1 MKETSNGNLLRE
13 VLSRGFQSRSLA
25 VIYAVNLYA
34 TGYLF
39 PTEIILPGVN
49 SHLWDLIV
57 GLGGATSLLLT
68 RSYFRSKGITLYSSP
83 QIAFSFALAISA
95 ATATG
100 VAGSVLFL
108 GADIPQS
115 SIQGIFVFGPL
126 GTLGQISIFSLIIGA
141 FIYSSHSSKNLAQ
154 ERIAL
159 GLIQEKLRED
169 LESNKATLTL
179 QISNALQPSLK
190 SIEDQVIEG
199 TRNPALVT
207 QINMAINEVI
217 RPLSQRLDEQTPL
230 SDLGDIDRS
239 KLARKIRRIP
249 LRDRLTR
256 TASLDLALNP
266 VVSIGTYF
274 GFGLVSL
281 LYLFSWSAAVQI
293 FLPFLV
299 LSYLLFKL
307 LKKPLARIQG
317 KIYFI
322 FLVSLL
328 FAIVQSIHFY
338 FIGTIEGYD
347 PELIGTI
354 AFSIFTLT
362 LGSSIFQIV
371 LNGIQANL
379 KNAELVNI
387 EVAQS
392 ISSVRQQL
400 WRIRKN
406 LSRELHGGLQ
416 AKLQIL
422 ALQIQKGIEVSP
434 QSLID
439 VQSAL
444 LSGPDTEQDIQVS
457 IKVFL
462 GEQKEFWAGVC
473 EIDFKIAPSTAEKLD
488 SLAVINECIREVIR
502 EAVNN
507 AVKHAKSSSID
518 IRIELSTDAV
528 FNLSVINSVHQLATS
543 SKGTSLGS
551 RLFDELTNSWNIEYH
566 ADSTEF
572 QATFKF
578 NELIS

>member
-13 VLSRGFQSRSLA
+13 VLSRGFQSKSLA
-25 VIYAVNLYA
+25 IIYAINLYA

-39 PTEIILPGVN
+39 PTENILPGVN
-49 SHLWDLIV
+49 SHLWDLMV

-68 RSYFRSKGITLYSSP
+68 RSYFRSKAISLYSSL
-83 QIAFSFALAISA
+83 QIAVSFALAISA

-100 VAGSVLFL
+100 VVGSVLFFSTN
-108 GADIPQS
+108 IPQS
-115 SIQGIFVFGPL
+115 SVQGVFVFGPL
-126 GTLGQISIFSLIIGA
+126 GTLGQTTIFSLIIGA
-141 FIYSSHSSKNLAQ
+141 FIYSSQTSKNLAQ

-159 GLIQEKLRED
+159 GLIQEKLREE
-169 LESNKATLTL
+169 LESNKTLLML
-179 QISNALQPSLK
+179 QISHALKPSLN
-190 SIEDQVIEG
+190 SIEEQVAVGAKESD
-199 TRNPALVT
+199 VVE
-207 QINMAINEVI
+207 QINQAINKVI

-230 SDLGDIDRS
+230 SDLGDIDRT
-239 KLARKIRRIP
+239 KLARKIRRTP

-256 TASLDLALNP
+256 TASLNLALNP

-293 FLPFLV
+293 FLPFLA
-299 LSYLLFKL
+299 LSYLFFKL
-307 LKKPLARIQG
+307 LNKSLARIQG
-317 KIYFI
+317 KSYLI

-328 FAIVQSIHFY
+328 FAIIQSIHFY
-338 FIGTIEGYD
+338 LIGTIEGYD

-354 AFSIFTLT
+354 AFSVLTLT

-392 ISSVRQQL
+392 ISSVRQQM

-434 QSLID
+434 QSLNE
-439 VQSAL
+439 VQNAL
-444 LSGPDTEQDIQVS
+444 FSLKEGDQEIQVS
-457 IKVFL
+457 INDFL
-462 GEQKEFWAGVC
+462 EEQREFWDGVC
-473 EIDFKIAPSTAEKLD
+473 EIEYTITPVVSVRID
-488 SLAVINECIREVIR
+488 SSAVINECIREVIR
-502 EAVNN
+502 EAINN
-507 AVKHAKSSSID
+507 AIKHAKSSSIN
-518 IRIELSTDAV
+518 IQIELSTDSI
-528 FNLSVINSVHQLATS
+528 FHLSVINSVHQLASTS
-543 SKGTSLGS
+543 EGTSLGS
-551 RLFDELTNSWNIEYH
+551 KLFNELTNSWSIEYK

-572 QATFKF
+572 RASFRFK
-578 NELIS
+578 ELFI

>member
-1 MKETSNGNLLRE
+1 LKDSPQGSLLRE
-13 VLSRGFQSRSLA
+13 VFSRGFQSKTLA
-25 VIYAVNLYA
+25 IIYAVNIYA

-49 SHLWDLIV
+49 SHLWDFMV
-57 GLGGATSLLLT
+57 GVGGATSLLLA
-68 RSYFRSKGITLYSSP
+68 RSYFRSKSIGPYSWK
-83 QIAFSFALAISA
+83 QIAVTFGLAISS

-100 VAGSVLFL
+100 VAGSVLLL
-108 GADIPQS
+108 GADIPRS
-115 SIQGIFVFGPL
+115 SLQGVFLFGPL
-126 GTLGQISIFSLIIGA
+126 GTLGQVSIFSLITGA
-141 FIYSSHSSKNLAQ
+141 FIYSSQTSKNLAQ

-159 GLIQEKLRED
+159 NLIQEKLRED
-169 LESNKATLTL
+169 LETNKATLLL

-190 SIEDQVIEG
+190 SIEDQVAEG
-199 TRNPALVT
+199 ARNPALVT
-207 QINMAINEVI
+207 QINMAINGVI
-217 RPLSQRLDEQTPL
+217 RPLSQRLDEQTPV
-230 SDLGDIDRS
+230 SDLGDIDRT
-239 KLARKIRRIP
+239 KLARKIRRTP
-249 LRDRLTR
+249 LKGRLSR
-256 TASLDLALNP
+256 TAPLNLALNP

-281 LYLFSWSAAVQI
+281 LYLFSWSAAIQI

-307 LKKPLARIQG
+307 LNKPLARIQG

-328 FAIVQSIHFY
+328 FALTQSIQFY

-347 PELIGTI
+347 PELIGSI
-354 AFSIFTLT
+354 AFSILTLT

-371 LNGIQANL
+371 LNSIQANL
-379 KNAELVNI
+379 KDAELVNI

-400 WRIRKN
+400 WRTRKN

-444 LSGPDTEQDIQVS
+444 LSAPDTQQGIQVS
-457 IKVFL
+457 IIDFL
-462 GEQKEFWAGVC
+462 GEQKEFWDGVC
-473 EIDFKIAPSTAEKLD
+473 EIDFKISPTTAERLD

-502 EAVNN
+502 EAINN
-507 AVKHAKSSSID
+507 AIKHAKSSNVEIQ
-518 IRIELSTDAV
+518 INLSTDLTFQLLV
-528 FNLSVINSVHQLATS
+528 VNSVQQLATAS
-543 SKGTSLGS
+543 NGTSLGS
-551 RLFDELTNSWNIEYH
+551 RLFDELTNSWSIQYN

-572 QATFKF
+572 QASFKF
-578 NELIS
+578 K

>member
-13 VLSRGFQSRSLA
+13 VLSRGFQSKSLA
-25 VIYAVNLYA
+25 IIYAINLYA

-39 PTEIILPGVN
+39 PTENILPGVN
-49 SHLWDLIV
+49 SHLWDLMV

-68 RSYFRSKGITLYSSP
+68 RSYFRSKAISLYSSL
-83 QIAFSFALAISA
+83 QIAVSFALAISA

-100 VAGSVLFL
+100 VVGSVLFFSTN
-108 GADIPQS
+108 IPQS
-115 SIQGIFVFGPL
+115 SVQGVFVFGPL
-126 GTLGQISIFSLIIGA
+126 GTLGQTTIFSLIIGA
-141 FIYSSHSSKNLAQ
+141 FIYSSQTSKNLAQ

-159 GLIQEKLRED
+159 GLIQEKLREE
-169 LESNKATLTL
+169 LESNKTSLML
-179 QISNALQPSLK
+179 QISHALKPSLN
-190 SIEDQVIEG
+190 SIEEQVAVGAKESD
-199 TRNPALVT
+199 VVE
-207 QINMAINEVI
+207 QINQAINKVI

-230 SDLGDIDRS
+230 SDLGDVDRT
-239 KLARKIRRIP
+239 KLARKIRRTP

-256 TASLDLALNP
+256 TASLNLALNP

-281 LYLFSWSAAVQI
+281 LYFFSWSAAVQI
-293 FLPFLV
+293 FLPFLA
-299 LSYLLFKL
+299 LSYLFFKL
-307 LKKPLARIQG
+307 LNKSLARIQG
-317 KIYFI
+317 KIYLI

-328 FAIVQSIHFY
+328 FAIIQSIHFY
-338 FIGTIEGYD
+338 LIGTIEGYD

-354 AFSIFTLT
+354 AFSVLTLT

-392 ISSVRQQL
+392 ISSVRQQM

-434 QSLID
+434 QSLNE
-439 VQSAL
+439 VQNAL
-444 LSGPDTEQDIQVS
+444 FSLKEGDQEIQVS
-457 IKVFL
+457 INDFL
-462 GEQKEFWAGVC
+462 EEQREFWDDVC
-473 EIDFKIAPSTAEKLD
+473 EIEYTITPVVSVRID
-488 SLAVINECIREVIR
+488 SSAVINECIREVIR
-502 EAVNN
+502 EAINN
-507 AVKHAKSSSID
+507 AIKHAKSSSIN
-518 IRIELSTDAV
+518 IQIELSTDSI
-528 FNLSVINSVHQLATS
+528 FHLSVINSVHQLASTS
-543 SKGTSLGS
+543 EGTSLGS
-551 RLFDELTNSWNIEYH
+551 KLFNELTNSWSIEYK

-572 QATFKF
+572 RASFRFK
-578 NELIS
+578 ELFI

>member
-1 MKETSNGNLLRE
+1 MKDSPQGSLLRE
-13 VLSRGFQSRSLA
+13 VLSRGFQSKALA
-25 VIYAVNLYA
+25 IIYAVNIYA

-39 PTEIILPGVN
+39 PTEVILPGVD
-49 SHLWDLIV
+49 SHSWDLMV
-57 GLGGATSLLLT
+57 GLGGATSLLLA
-68 RSYFRSKGITLYSSP
+68 RSYFRSNSIAPYTWK
-83 QIAFSFALAISA
+83 QIALSFSLAISA

-100 VAGSVLFL
+100 VAGSVLLL

-115 SIQGIFVFGPL
+115 SLQGVFVFGPL
-126 GTLGQISIFSLIIGA
+126 GTLGQVSIFSLITGA
-141 FIYSSHSSKNLAQ
+141 FIYSSQTSKNLAQ

-159 GLIQEKLRED
+159 NLIQEKLRED
-169 LESNKATLTL
+169 LESNKATLLL
-179 QISNALQPSLK
+179 QISNAIQPSLK
-190 SIEDQVIEG
+190 SIEDQVAEG
-199 TRNPALVT
+199 ARNPALVT
-207 QINMAINEVI
+207 QINMAINGVI

-230 SDLGDIDRS
+230 SDLGDIDRT
-239 KLARKIRRIP
+239 KLARKIRRAP
-249 LRDRLTR
+249 LKSRISR
-256 TASLDLALNP
+256 TAPLNLALNP

-281 LYLFSWSAAVQI
+281 LYLFSWSAAIQI
-293 FLPFLV
+293 FLPFLI
-299 LSYLLFKL
+299 LSFLLFKL
-307 LKKPLARIQG
+307 LSKPLARIQG

-328 FAIVQSIHFY
+328 FALTQSIQFY

-362 LGSSIFQIV
+362 LGSSIFQII
-371 LNGIQANL
+371 LNSIQANL
-379 KNAELVNI
+379 TNAELVNI

-400 WRIRKN
+400 WRTRKN
-406 LSRELHGGLQ
+406 LSRGLHGGLQ

-444 LSGPDTEQDIQVS
+444 LSSPDTQQGIQVS
-457 IKVFL
+457 IIDFL

-473 EIDFKIAPSTAEKLD
+473 EIDFKIAPTTAERLD

-502 EAVNN
+502 EAINN
-507 AVKHAKSSSID
+507 AIKHAKSST
-518 IRIELSTDAV
+518 IEIQINLSTDSTFQLKV
-528 FNLSVINSVHQLATS
+528 VNSVQQLATAS
-543 SKGTSLGS
+543 NDTSLGS
-551 RLFDELTNSWNIEYH
+551 RLFDELTNSWSIEYH

-572 QATFKF
+572 QASFKF
-578 NELIS
+578 KESNS

>member
-1 MKETSNGNLLRE
+1 
-13 VLSRGFQSRSLA
+13 LA
-25 VIYAVNLYA
+25 IIYAINLYA

-49 SHLWDLIV
+49 SHLWDLMA

-68 RSYFRSKGITLYSSP
+68 RLYFRSKAISLFSSL

-115 SIQGIFVFGPL
+115 SIQRIFVFSPL

-141 FIYSSHSSKNLAQ
+141 FIYSSHSSKNLSQ

-179 QISNALQPSLK
+179 QISNALRPSLSSLEEEVAVGAK
-190 SIEDQVIEG
+190 ESDVVE
-199 TRNPALVT
+199 
-207 QINMAINEVI
+207 QINQAINNVI
-217 RPLSQRLDEQTPL
+217 RPLSQKLDEQTPL
-230 SDLGDIDRS
+230 SDLGDIDRT
-239 KLARKIRRIP
+239 KLARKIRRTP

-281 LYLFSWSAAVQI
+281 LYFFSLSAAVQI

-354 AFSIFTLT
+354 AFSILTLT

-416 AKLQIL
+416 AKLQIF

-444 LSGPDTEQDIQVS
+444 LSAPDTEQDIQVS
-457 IKVFL
+457 IKDFL

-473 EIDFKIAPSTAEKLD
+473 EIDFKIAPSTLEKLD

-518 IRIELSTDAV
+518 IQIELSTDAI
-528 FNLSVINSVHQLATS
+528 FHLSVINSVHQLATS

-551 RLFDELTNSWNIEYH
+551 RLFDELTNSWNIKYN
-566 ADSTEF
+566 AGSTEF
-572 QATFKF
+572 QASFKF
-578 NELIS
+578 KELIS

>member
-1 MKETSNGNLLRE
+1 M
-13 VLSRGFQSRSLA
+13 
-25 VIYAVNLYA
+25 
-34 TGYLF
+34 
-39 PTEIILPGVN
+39 
-49 SHLWDLIV
+49 
-57 GLGGATSLLLT
+57 
-68 RSYFRSKGITLYSSP
+68 
-83 QIAFSFALAISA
+83 
-95 ATATG
+95 
-100 VAGSVLFL
+100 
-108 GADIPQS
+108 
-115 SIQGIFVFGPL
+115 
-126 GTLGQISIFSLIIGA
+126 
-141 FIYSSHSSKNLAQ
+141 
-154 ERIAL
+154 
-159 GLIQEKLRED
+159 
-169 LESNKATLTL
+169 L
-179 QISNALQPSLK
+179 QISNALKPSLN
-190 SIEDQVIEG
+190 SIEEQVAVGAKDSDVVE
-199 TRNPALVT
+199 
-207 QINMAINEVI
+207 QINQAINKVI

-230 SDLGDIDRS
+230 SDLGEIDRT
-239 KLARKIRRIP
+239 KLARKIRRTP

-256 TASLDLALNP
+256 SVSLDLALNP

-281 LYLFSWSAAVQI
+281 LYLFSWSAAIQI
-293 FLPFLV
+293 FLPFLI

-307 LKKPLARIQG
+307 LNKPLARIQG

-328 FAIVQSIHFY
+328 FAVIQSIHFY
-338 FIGTIEGYD
+338 FVGTIEGYD

-422 ALQIQKGIEVSP
+422 ALQIQKENEVSP
-434 QSLID
+434 QSLVD

-444 LSGPDTEQDIQVS
+444 LSVPDTEQDIQVS
-457 IKVFL
+457 INDFL

-473 EIDFKIAPSTAEKLD
+473 EIDFKITPSTAEKLD

-518 IRIELSTDAV
+518 IQIEFSTDAI
-528 FNLSVINSVHQLATS
+528 FHLSVINLVHQLATS
-543 SKGTSLGS
+543 SKSTSLGS
-551 RLFDELTNSWNIEYH
+551 RLFDELTNSWNIAYH

-578 NELIS
+578 KELIS

>member
-68 RSYFRSKGITLYSSP
+68 RSYFRSKAITLYSSP

-95 ATATG
+95 ATSTG
-100 VAGSVLFL
+100 VTASVLFL

-169 LESNKATLTL
+169 LESNKATLML
-179 QISNALQPSLK
+179 QISNALKPSLN
-190 SIEDQVIEG
+190 SIEEKVAVGAKDSDVVE
-199 TRNPALVT
+199 
-207 QINMAINEVI
+207 QISQAINDVI

-230 SDLGDIDRS
+230 SALGDIDRT
-239 KLARKIRRIP
+239 KLARKIRRTP
-249 LRDRLTR
+249 LRERLMR

-281 LYLFSWSAAVQI
+281 LYLFSWSAAIQI
-293 FLPFLV
+293 FLPFLI

-307 LKKPLARIQG
+307 LNIPLARIQG
-317 KIYFI
+317 KIYVI
-322 FLVSLL
+322 FLASLL
-328 FAIVQSIHFY
+328 FAIIQSIHFY

-354 AFSIFTLT
+354 AFSILTLT

-371 LNGIQANL
+371 LNSIQANL

-444 LSGPDTEQDIQVS
+444 LSAPDTEQDIQIS
-457 IKVFL
+457 INDFL

-473 EIDFKIAPSTAEKLD
+473 EIGFNVSPATAERLD

-518 IRIELSTDAV
+518 IQIELSTDAIFHLTV
-528 FNLSVINSVHQLATS
+528 MNSVHQIATS
-543 SKGTSLGS
+543 SNGTSLGS
-551 RLFDELTNSWNIEYH
+551 RLFDELTNTWNIEYN

-572 QATFKF
+572 QASFKF
-578 NELIS
+578 KEIIS

>member
-1 MKETSNGNLLRE
+1 LKETSNGNLLRE
-13 VLSRGFQSRSLA
+13 VLSRGFQSKSLA
-25 VIYAVNLYA
+25 IIYAINLYA

-39 PTEIILPGVN
+39 PTENILPGVN
-49 SHLWDLIV
+49 SHLWDLMV

-68 RSYFRSKGITLYSSP
+68 RSYFRSKAISLYSSL
-83 QIAFSFALAISA
+83 QIAVSFALAISA

-100 VAGSVLFL
+100 VVGSVLFFSTN
-108 GADIPQS
+108 IPQS
-115 SIQGIFVFGPL
+115 SVQGVFVFGPL
-126 GTLGQISIFSLIIGA
+126 GTLGQTTIFSLIIGA
-141 FIYSSHSSKNLAQ
+141 FIYSSQTSKNLAQ

-159 GLIQEKLRED
+159 GLIQEKLREE
-169 LESNKATLTL
+169 LESNMTSLML
-179 QISNALQPSLK
+179 QISHALKPSLN
-190 SIEDQVIEG
+190 SIEEQVAVGAKESD
-199 TRNPALVT
+199 VVE
-207 QINMAINEVI
+207 QINQAINKVI

-230 SDLGDIDRS
+230 SDLGDIDRT
-239 KLARKIRRIP
+239 KLARKIRRTP

-256 TASLDLALNP
+256 TASLNLALNP

-293 FLPFLV
+293 FLPFLA
-299 LSYLLFKL
+299 LSYLFFKL
-307 LKKPLARIQG
+307 LNKSLARIQG
-317 KIYFI
+317 KIYLI

-328 FAIVQSIHFY
+328 FAIIQSIHFY
-338 FIGTIEGYD
+338 LIGTIEGYD

-354 AFSIFTLT
+354 AFSVLTLT

-434 QSLID
+434 QSLNE
-439 VQSAL
+439 VQNAL
-444 LSGPDTEQDIQVS
+444 FSLKEGDQEIQVS
-457 IKVFL
+457 INDFL
-462 GEQKEFWAGVC
+462 EEQREFWDGVC
-473 EIDFKIAPSTAEKLD
+473 EIEYTITPVVSVRID
-488 SLAVINECIREVIR
+488 SSAVINECIREVIR
-502 EAVNN
+502 EAINN
-507 AVKHAKSSSID
+507 AIKHAKSSSIN
-518 IRIELSTDAV
+518 IQIELSTDSI
-528 FNLSVINSVHQLATS
+528 FHLSVINSVHQLASTS
-543 SKGTSLGS
+543 EGTSLGS
-551 RLFDELTNSWNIEYH
+551 KLFNELTNSWSIEYNEG
-566 ADSTEF
+566 STEF

-578 NELIS
+578 KELIS

>member
-1 MKETSNGNLLRE
+1 LKKTSNGNLIRE
-13 VLSRGFQSRSLA
+13 VLSRGFQSKSLA
-25 VIYAVNLYA
+25 IIYAINVYA

-49 SHLWDLIV
+49 SHLWDLMV

-68 RSYFRSKGITLYSSP
+68 RSYSRSKAISSFSSL

-100 VAGSVLFL
+100 VVGSVLFFSTN
-108 GADIPQS
+108 IPQS
-115 SIQGIFVFGPL
+115 SVQVVFVFGPL

-159 GLIQEKLRED
+159 GLIQEKLREE
-169 LESNKATLTL
+169 LESNKTSLML
-179 QISNALQPSLK
+179 QISHALKPSLN
-190 SIEDQVIEG
+190 SIEEQVAVGAKESD
-199 TRNPALVT
+199 VVE
-207 QINMAINEVI
+207 QINQAINKVI

-230 SDLGDIDRS
+230 SDLGDIDRT
-239 KLARKIRRIP
+239 KLARKIRRTP

-256 TASLDLALNP
+256 TASLNLALNP

-274 GFGLVSL
+274 GFGLVAL

-293 FLPFLV
+293 FLPFLA
-299 LSYLLFKL
+299 LSYLFFKL
-307 LKKPLARIQG
+307 LNKSLARIQG
-317 KIYFI
+317 KIYLI

-328 FAIVQSIHFY
+328 FAIIQSIHFY
-338 FIGTIEGYD
+338 LIGTIEGYD

-354 AFSIFTLT
+354 AFSVLTLT

-392 ISSVRQQL
+392 ISSVRQQM

-434 QSLID
+434 QSLNE
-439 VQSAL
+439 VQNAL
-444 LSGPDTEQDIQVS
+444 FSLKEGDQEIQVS
-457 IKVFL
+457 INDFL
-462 GEQKEFWAGVC
+462 EEQREFWDGVC
-473 EIDFKIAPSTAEKLD
+473 EIEYTITPVVSVRID
-488 SLAVINECIREVIR
+488 SSAVINECIREVIR
-502 EAVNN
+502 EAINN
-507 AVKHAKSSSID
+507 AIKHAKSSSIN
-518 IRIELSTDAV
+518 IQIELSTDSI
-528 FNLSVINSVHQLATS
+528 FHLSVINSVHQLASTS
-543 SKGTSLGS
+543 EGTSLGS
-551 RLFDELTNSWNIEYH
+551 KLFNELTNSWSIEYK

-572 QATFKF
+572 RASFRFK
-578 NELIS
+578 ELFI

>member
-13 VLSRGFQSRSLA
+13 VLSRGFQSKSLA
-25 VIYAVNLYA
+25 IIYALNLYA

-39 PTEIILPGVN
+39 PTEVILPGIN
-49 SHLWDLIV
+49 SHLWDLMV

-68 RSYFRSKGITLYSSP
+68 RSYFRSKAITFYTWK
-83 QIAFSFALAISA
+83 QILISFGVVFCSA
-95 ATATG
+95 TTTG
-100 VAGSVLFL
+100 VVGSVLFF

-115 SIQGIFVFGPL
+115 SVQGIFVFGPL

-179 QISNALQPSLK
+179 QISNALKPSLN
-190 SIEDQVIEG
+190 SIEEQVAVGAKDSGVVE
-199 TRNPALVT
+199 
-207 QINMAINEVI
+207 QINQAINNVI
-217 RPLSQRLDEQTPL
+217 RPLSQKLDEQTPL
-230 SDLGDIDRS
+230 SDLGDIDRT
-239 KLARKIRRIP
+239 KLARKIRKTP
-249 LRDRLTR
+249 LRGRLSR

-281 LYLFSWSAAVQI
+281 LYLFSWSAAIQI
-293 FLPFLV
+293 FLPFLI

-307 LKKPLARIQG
+307 LNKPLARIQG

-322 FLVSLL
+322 FLASLL
-328 FAIVQSIHFY
+328 FAVIQSIHFY
-338 FIGTIEGYD
+338 FVGTIEGYD

-439 VQSAL
+439 LQSAL
-444 LSGPDTEQDIQVS
+444 LSVPVTEQDIQIS
-457 IKVFL
+457 INDFL

-473 EIDFKIAPSTAEKLD
+473 EIEFNVYPDTVKKLD

-518 IRIELSTDAV
+518 IQIELSTDAI
-528 FNLSVINSVHQLATS
+528 FHLSVINSVHQLATS
-543 SKGTSLGS
+543 SKGTTLGS
-551 RLFDELTNSWNIEYH
+551 R
-566 ADSTEF
+566 
-572 QATFKF
+572 
-578 NELIS
+578 

>member
-1 MKETSNGNLLRE
+1 MKDSPQGSLLRE
-13 VLSRGFQSRSLA
+13 VLSRGFQSKALA
-25 VIYAVNLYA
+25 IIYAVNIYA

-49 SHLWDLIV
+49 SHLWDLMV
-57 GLGGATSLLLT
+57 GLGGATALLLA
-68 RSYFRSKGITLYSSP
+68 RSYFRSKSIGPYTWK
-83 QIAFSFALAISA
+83 QIAVSFSLAISA

-100 VAGSVLFL
+100 VAGSVLLL

-115 SIQGIFVFGPL
+115 SLQGVFVFGPL
-126 GTLGQISIFSLIIGA
+126 GTLGQVSIFSLITGA
-141 FIYSSHSSKNLAQ
+141 FIYSSQTSKNLAQ

-159 GLIQEKLRED
+159 NLIQEKLRED
-169 LESNKATLTL
+169 LESNKATLLL

-190 SIEDQVIEG
+190 SIEDQVAEG
-199 TRNPALVT
+199 ARNPALVT
-207 QINMAINEVI
+207 QINMAINGVI
-217 RPLSQRLDEQTPL
+217 RPLSQRLDEQTL
-230 SDLGDIDRS
+230 VSDLGDIDRT
-239 KLARKIRRIP
+239 KLARKIRRTP
-249 LRDRLTR
+249 LKGRLSR
-256 TASLDLALNP
+256 TAPLNLALNP

-299 LSYLLFKL
+299 LSLLLFKL
-307 LKKPLARIQG
+307 LNKPLARIQG

-328 FAIVQSIHFY
+328 FALTQSIQFY

-362 LGSSIFQIV
+362 LGSSIFQII
-371 LNGIQANL
+371 LNSIQANL
-379 KNAELVNI
+379 RNAELVNM

-392 ISSVRQQL
+392 ISTVRQQL
-400 WRIRKN
+400 WRARKN

-434 QSLID
+434 HSLID

-444 LSGPDTEQDIQVS
+444 LSAPDTQQGIQVS
-457 IKVFL
+457 IIDFL

-507 AVKHAKSSSID
+507 AIKHAKSPTID
-518 IRIELSTDAV
+518 IQVSLLTDSTFQLTV
-528 FNLSVINSVHQLATS
+528 VNSVQQLATAS
-543 SKGTSLGS
+543 DGTSLGS
-551 RLFDELTNSWNIEYH
+551 RLFDELTNSWTIQYN

-572 QATFKF
+572 QASFKF
-578 NELIS
+578 KELIS

>member
-1 MKETSNGNLLRE
+1 M
-13 VLSRGFQSRSLA
+13 V
-25 VIYAVNLYA
+25 
-34 TGYLF
+34 
-39 PTEIILPGVN
+39 GV
-49 SHLWDLIV
+49 
-57 GLGGATSLLLT
+57 GGATSLLLA
-68 RSYFRSKGITLYSSP
+68 RSYFRSKSIGPYSWK
-83 QIAFSFALAISA
+83 QIAVTFGLAISS

-100 VAGSVLFL
+100 VAGSVLLL
-108 GADIPQS
+108 GADIPRS
-115 SIQGIFVFGPL
+115 SLQGVFLFGPL
-126 GTLGQISIFSLIIGA
+126 GTLGQVSIFSLITGA
-141 FIYSSHSSKNLAQ
+141 FIYSSQTSKNLAQ

-159 GLIQEKLRED
+159 NLIQEKLRED
-169 LESNKATLTL
+169 LETNKATLLL

-190 SIEDQVIEG
+190 SIEDQVAEG
-199 TRNPALVT
+199 ARNPALVT
-207 QINMAINEVI
+207 QINMAINGVI
-217 RPLSQRLDEQTPL
+217 RPLSQRLDEQTPV
-230 SDLGDIDRS
+230 SDLGDIDRT
-239 KLARKIRRIP
+239 KLARKIRRTP
-249 LRDRLTR
+249 LKGRLSR
-256 TASLDLALNP
+256 TAPLNLALNP

-281 LYLFSWSAAVQI
+281 LYLFSWSAAIQI

-307 LKKPLARIQG
+307 LNKPLARIQG

-328 FAIVQSIHFY
+328 FALTQSIQFY

-347 PELIGTI
+347 PELIGSI
-354 AFSIFTLT
+354 AFSILTLT

-371 LNGIQANL
+371 LNSIQANL
-379 KNAELVNI
+379 KDAELVNI

-400 WRIRKN
+400 WRTRKN

-444 LSGPDTEQDIQVS
+444 LSAPDTQQGIQVS
-457 IKVFL
+457 IIDFL
-462 GEQKEFWAGVC
+462 GEQKEFWDGVC
-473 EIDFKIAPSTAEKLD
+473 EIDFKISPTTAERLD

-502 EAVNN
+502 EAINN
-507 AVKHAKSSSID
+507 AIKHAKSSNVEIQ
-518 IRIELSTDAV
+518 INLSTDLTFQLLV
-528 FNLSVINSVHQLATS
+528 VNSVQQLATAS
-543 SKGTSLGS
+543 NGTSLGS
-551 RLFDELTNSWNIEYH
+551 RLFDELTNSWSIQYN

-572 QATFKF
+572 QASFKF
-578 NELIS
+578 K

>member
-1 MKETSNGNLLRE
+1 
-13 VLSRGFQSRSLA
+13 LA
-25 VIYAVNLYA
+25 IIYAINLYA

-49 SHLWDLIV
+49 SHLWDLMV

-68 RSYFRSKGITLYSSP
+68 RLYFRSKAISLFSSL

-169 LESNKATLTL
+169 LESNKATLML
-179 QISNALQPSLK
+179 QISNALKPSLN
-190 SIEDQVIEG
+190 SIEEQVAVGAKDSDVVE
-199 TRNPALVT
+199 
-207 QINMAINEVI
+207 QINQAINNVI

-230 SDLGDIDRS
+230 SDLGDIDRT
-239 KLARKIRRIP
+239 KLARKIRRTP

-256 TASLDLALNP
+256 TASLGLALNP

-281 LYLFSWSAAVQI
+281 SYLFSWSAAVQI

-387 EVAQS
+387 EVAHS

-416 AKLQIL
+416 AKLQIV
-422 ALQIQKGIEVSP
+422 ALQIQRGIEVSP
-434 QSLID
+434 QSLIE
-439 VQSAL
+439 VQNAL
-444 LSGPDTEQDIQVS
+444 LIASETDQDIQVS
-457 IKVFL
+457 IHHFL
-462 GEQKEFWAGVC
+462 EEQKEFWDRVC
-473 EIDFKIAPSTAEKLD
+473 EIKYTITPVVASRID
-488 SLAVINECIREVIR
+488 SNPVVNECIREVAR
-502 EAVNN
+502 EAINN
-507 AVKHAKSSSID
+507 SIKHAKTSWIN
-518 IRIELSTDAV
+518 IELNLFGDSTVDLTV
-528 FNLSVINSVHQLATS
+528 LNSDTRSDRAAGGS
-543 SKGTSLGS
+543 SFGS
-551 RLFDELTNSWNIEYH
+551 RLFDELTESWSIEYKS
-566 ADSTEF
+566 DSTEF
-572 QATFKF
+572 RAIFRVKQ
-578 NELIS
+578 EIS

>member
-1 MKETSNGNLLRE
+1 LKDSPQGSLLRE
-13 VLSRGFQSRSLA
+13 VLSRGFQSKSIA

-39 PTEIILPGVN
+39 PTEVILPGVD
-49 SHLWDLIV
+49 SHSWDLMV
-57 GLGGATSLLLT
+57 GLGGAVSLLLA
-68 RSYFRSKGITLYSSP
+68 RWYFSSKTVTLYSWA
-83 QIAFSFALAISA
+83 QIAFSFSLVFFA

-100 VAGSVLFL
+100 VAGSVLLF
-108 GADIPQS
+108 GTNIPQS
-115 SIQGIFVFGPL
+115 SVQGVFVFGPL

-159 GLIQEKLRED
+159 ALIQEKLRED

-179 QISNALQPSLK
+179 QISNALKPSLN
-190 SIEDQVIEG
+190 SIEEQVAVGAKDSDVVE
-199 TRNPALVT
+199 
-207 QINMAINEVI
+207 QINQAINNVI
-217 RPLSQRLDEQTPL
+217 RPLSQKLDEQTPL
-230 SDLGDIDRS
+230 SALGDIDRT
-239 KLARKIRRIP
+239 KLARKIRRTP

-256 TASLDLALNP
+256 GASLDLALNP

-281 LYLFSWSAAVQI
+281 LYLFSWTAAVQI

-371 LNGIQANL
+371 LNSIQANL

-416 AKLQIL
+416 AKLQIF

-444 LSGPDTEQDIQVS
+444 LSAPGAEQDIQIS
-457 IKVFL
+457 INDFL

-473 EIDFKIAPSTAEKLD
+473 EIDFNVSPATAERLD

-518 IRIELSTDAV
+518 IQIELSTDAI
-528 FNLSVINSVHQLATS
+528 FHLSVINSVHQLATS
-543 SKGTSLGS
+543 SKGRSLGS
-551 RLFDELTNSWNIEYH
+551 RLFDELTNSWNIKYK
-566 ADSTEF
+566 ADLTEF
-572 QATFKF
+572 QASFKF
-578 NELIS
+578 KELIS

>member
-13 VLSRGFQSRSLA
+13 VLSRGFQSKSLA
-25 VIYAVNLYA
+25 VIYALNLYA

-68 RSYFRSKGITLYSSP
+68 RSYFRSKAITLYSSP

-95 ATATG
+95 ATVTG
-100 VAGSVLFL
+100 VAGSVLIL
-108 GADIPQS
+108 GADMPQS

-126 GTLGQISIFSLIIGA
+126 GTLGQITIFSLIIGA

-169 LESNKATLTL
+169 LESNKATLML
-179 QISNALQPSLK
+179 QISNALKPSLN
-190 SIEDQVIEG
+190 SIEEQVAVGAKDSGVVE
-199 TRNPALVT
+199 
-207 QINMAINEVI
+207 QINQAINNVI
-217 RPLSQRLDEQTPL
+217 RPLSQKLDEQTPL
-230 SDLGDIDRS
+230 SDLGDIDRT
-239 KLARKIRRIP
+239 KLARKIRRTP

-256 TASLDLALNP
+256 SASLDLALNP

-307 LKKPLARIQG
+307 LNKLLARIQG
-317 KIYFI
+317 KIYVI
-322 FLVSLL
+322 FLASLL
-328 FAIVQSIHFY
+328 FAVIQSIHFY
-338 FIGTIEGYD
+338 FVGTIEGDD

-371 LNGIQANL
+371 LNGIQTNL

-416 AKLQIL
+416 AKLQIV
-422 ALQIQKGIEVSP
+422 ALQIQRGIEVSP
-434 QSLID
+434 QSLIE
-439 VQSAL
+439 VQNAL
-444 LSGPDTEQDIQVS
+444 LIASETDQDIQVS
-457 IKVFL
+457 IHHFL
-462 GEQKEFWAGVC
+462 EEQKEFWDRVC
-473 EIDFKIAPSTAEKLD
+473 EIKYTITPVVASRID
-488 SLAVINECIREVIR
+488 SNPVVNECIREVTR
-502 EAVNN
+502 EAINN
-507 AVKHAKSSSID
+507 SIKHAKTSWIN
-518 IRIELSTDAV
+518 IELNLFGDSTVDLTV
-528 FNLSVINSVHQLATS
+528 LNSDTRSDRAAGGS
-543 SKGTSLGS
+543 SFGS
-551 RLFDELTNSWNIEYH
+551 RLFDELTESWSIEYKS
-566 ADSTEF
+566 DSTEF
-572 QATFKF
+572 RAIFRVKQ
-578 NELIS
+578 

>member
-1 MKETSNGNLLRE
+1 LKETSNGNLLRE

-169 LESNKATLTL
+169 LGSNKATLML
-179 QISNALQPSLK
+179 QISNALKPSLN
-190 SIEDQVIEG
+190 SIEEQVAVGAKESD
-199 TRNPALVT
+199 VVE
-207 QINMAINEVI
+207 QINLAINNVI
-217 RPLSQRLDEQTPL
+217 RPLSQKLDEQTLL
-230 SDLGDIDRS
+230 SDLGDIDRT
-239 KLARKIRRIP
+239 KLAKKIRRTP

-307 LKKPLARIQG
+307 LKKLLARMQG

-328 FAIVQSIHFY
+328 FAVIQSFHFY
-338 FIGTIEGYD
+338 FIGAIEGYD

-422 ALQIQKGIEVSP
+422 ALQIQKGIEISP
-434 QSLID
+434 HSLID

-444 LSGPDTEQDIQVS
+444 LTPPKTEQDIQVS
-457 IKVFL
+457 ISDFL
-462 GEQKEFWAGVC
+462 EEQKEFWAGVC
-473 EIDFKIAPSTAEKLD
+473 EIDINIAPVTAERLD
-488 SLAVINECIREVIR
+488 SYAVVNECIREVIR
-502 EAVNN
+502 EAINN
-507 AVKHAKSSSID
+507 AIKHAKSSG
-518 IRIELSTDAV
+518 IEIQINLSTDST
-528 FNLSVINSVHQLATS
+528 FQLTVINSVHQHATS
-543 SKGTSLGS
+543 SNGTSLGS
-551 RLFDELTNSWNIEYH
+551 KLFDELSNSWNIEYN
-566 ADSTEF
+566 AGSTEF
-572 QATFKF
+572 RASFKF
-578 NELIS
+578 KELFS

>member
-1 MKETSNGNLLRE
+1 LKDSPQGSLLRE
-13 VLSRGFQSRSLA
+13 VLSRGFQSKSLA
-25 VIYAVNLYA
+25 IIYAVNIYA

-49 SHLWDLIV
+49 SHLWDLMV
-57 GLGGATSLLLT
+57 GLGGATSLLLA
-68 RSYFRSKGITLYSSP
+68 RSYFRFKAITLYSSP

-100 VAGSVLFL
+100 VGGSVVFQ

-141 FIYSSHSSKNLAQ
+141 FIYSSLTSKILAQ

-159 GLIQEKLRED
+159 SLIQEKLRED

-179 QISNALQPSLK
+179 QISNALKPSLN
-190 SIEDQVIEG
+190 SIEEQVAVGAKDSDVVE
-199 TRNPALVT
+199 
-207 QINMAINEVI
+207 QINQAINDVI
-217 RPLSQRLDEQTPL
+217 RPLSQKLDEQTPL
-230 SDLGDIDRS
+230 SDLGDFDRT
-239 KLARKIRRIP
+239 KLARKIRRTP

-256 TASLDLALNP
+256 SASLDLALNP

-347 PELIGTI
+347 PELIGAI
-354 AFSIFTLT
+354 AFSILTLT

-371 LNGIQANL
+371 LNSIQANL

-422 ALQIQKGIEVSP
+422 ALQIQNGIEVSP

-444 LSGPDTEQDIQVS
+444 LSAPDTEQNIQVS
-457 IKVFL
+457 INDFL

-488 SLAVINECIREVIR
+488 SLVVINECIREVIR

-507 AVKHAKSSSID
+507 AIKHAKPSSIEIQID
-518 IRIELSTDAV
+518 LSKDSTFQLTV
-528 FNLSVINSVHQLATS
+528 VNSVQQLATAS
-543 SKGTSLGS
+543 NGISLGS
-551 RLFDELTNSWNIEYH
+551 RLFDELTYSWSIEYNS
-566 ADSTEF
+566 DSTEF
-572 QATFKF
+572 HASFKF
-578 NELIS
+578 KE

>member
-1 MKETSNGNLLRE
+1 L
-13 VLSRGFQSRSLA
+13 
-25 VIYAVNLYA
+25 
-34 TGYLF
+34 
-39 PTEIILPGVN
+39 
-49 SHLWDLIV
+49 V
-57 GLGGATSLLLT
+57 GLGGAVSLLLA
-68 RSYFRSKGITLYSSP
+68 RWYFRSKTVTLYSWA
-83 QIAFSFALAISA
+83 QIAFSFSLVFFG

-100 VAGSVLFL
+100 VAGSVLLFS
-108 GADIPQS
+108 ASIPES
-115 SIQGIFVFGPL
+115 SVQGVFVFGPL

-141 FIYSSHSSKNLAQ
+141 FIYSSQTSMSLAQ

-159 GLIQEKLRED
+159 SLIQEKLREV
-169 LESNKATLTL
+169 LESNKATLTF

-190 SIEDQVIEG
+190 SIEDQVAEG
-199 TRNPALVT
+199 VRNPALVT
-207 QINMAINEVI
+207 QINMAINGVI

-230 SDLGDIDRS
+230 SDLGDIDRT
-239 KLARKIRRIP
+239 KLARKIRRTP
-249 LRDRLTR
+249 LKGRLSR
-256 TASLDLALNP
+256 TAPLNLALNP

-293 FLPFLV
+293 FLPFLI

-307 LKKPLARIQG
+307 LSKPLARIQG
-317 KIYFI
+317 KIYVI
-322 FLVSLL
+322 FLVSLF
-328 FAIVQSIHFY
+328 FAVIQSIQFY
-338 FIGTIEGYD
+338 FVGTIEGYD
-347 PELIGTI
+347 LELIGTI

-400 WRIRKN
+400 WSIRKN
-406 LSRELHGGLQ
+406 LSRVLHGGLQ

-444 LSGPDTEQDIQVS
+444 LSAPDTEQDIQVS
-457 IKVFL
+457 IKDFL

-473 EIDFKIAPSTAEKLD
+473 EIDFNIAPSTAEKLD

-502 EAVNN
+502 EAINN
-507 AVKHAKSSSID
+507 AIKHAKSST
-518 IRIELSTDAV
+518 IEIQINLSTDSTFKLTV
-528 FNLSVINSVHQLATS
+528 NNSVQQLATAS
-543 SKGTSLGS
+543 NGTSLGS

-572 QATFKF
+572 QAIFKF

>member
-1 MKETSNGNLLRE
+1 
-13 VLSRGFQSRSLA
+13 
-25 VIYAVNLYA
+25 
-34 TGYLF
+34 
-39 PTEIILPGVN
+39 
-49 SHLWDLIV
+49 
-57 GLGGATSLLLT
+57 
-68 RSYFRSKGITLYSSP
+68 
-83 QIAFSFALAISA
+83 
-95 ATATG
+95 
-100 VAGSVLFL
+100 
-108 GADIPQS
+108 
-115 SIQGIFVFGPL
+115 
-126 GTLGQISIFSLIIGA
+126 LGQITIFSLIIGA

-169 LESNKATLTL
+169 LESNKATLML
-179 QISNALQPSLK
+179 QISNALKPSLN
-190 SIEDQVIEG
+190 SIEEQVAVGAKDSDVVE
-199 TRNPALVT
+199 
-207 QINMAINEVI
+207 QINQAINNVI

-230 SDLGDIDRS
+230 SDLGDIDRT
-239 KLARKIRRIP
+239 KLARKIRRTP

-256 TASLDLALNP
+256 TASLGLALNP

-281 LYLFSWSAAVQI
+281 SYLFSWSAAVQI

-387 EVAQS
+387 EVAHS

-416 AKLQIL
+416 AKLQIV
-422 ALQIQKGIEVSP
+422 ALQIQRGIEVSP
-434 QSLID
+434 QSLIE
-439 VQSAL
+439 VQNAL
-444 LSGPDTEQDIQVS
+444 LIASETDQDIQVS
-457 IKVFL
+457 IHHFL
-462 GEQKEFWAGVC
+462 EEQKEFWDRVC
-473 EIDFKIAPSTAEKLD
+473 EIKYTITPVVASRID
-488 SLAVINECIREVIR
+488 SNPVVNECIREVAR
-502 EAVNN
+502 EAINN
-507 AVKHAKSSSID
+507 SIKHAKTSWIN
-518 IRIELSTDAV
+518 IELNLFGDSTVDLTV
-528 FNLSVINSVHQLATS
+528 LNSDTRSDRAAGGS
-543 SKGTSLGS
+543 SFGS
-551 RLFDELTNSWNIEYH
+551 RLFDELTESWSIEYKS
-566 ADSTEF
+566 DSTEF
-572 QATFKF
+572 RAIFRVKQ
-578 NELIS
+578 

>member
-1 MKETSNGNLLRE
+1 MKESENGHLLRE
-13 VLSRGFQSRSLA
+13 VLSRAFQSRSLA
-25 VIYAVNLYA
+25 VIYALNLFA

-49 SHLWDLIV
+49 SHLWDLMV
-57 GLGGATSLLLT
+57 GLGGATSLLLA
-68 RSYFRSKGITLYSSP
+68 RSYFRSKSIGPYTWR

-100 VAGSVLFL
+100 VGGSAVFQ

-179 QISNALQPSLK
+179 QISNALKPSLN
-190 SIEDQVIEG
+190 SIEEQVAVGAKDSDVVE
-199 TRNPALVT
+199 
-207 QINMAINEVI
+207 QINQAINNVI
-217 RPLSQRLDEQTPL
+217 RPLSQKLDEQTPL
-230 SDLGDIDRS
+230 SDLGDIDRT
-239 KLARKIRRIP
+239 KLARKIRRTP

-256 TASLDLALNP
+256 SASLDLALNP

-307 LKKPLARIQG
+307 MKKPLARIQG

-338 FIGTIEGYD
+338 FIGTIKGYD

-400 WRIRKN
+400 WSIRKN

-422 ALQIQKGIEVSP
+422 ALQIQKGIEVSL

-444 LSGPDTEQDIQVS
+444 LSAPDTEQNIQVS
-457 IKVFL
+457 INDFL

-507 AVKHAKSSSID
+507 AVKHAKSST
-518 IRIELSTDAV
+518 IEIQINLSTDSTFKLTV
-528 FNLSVINSVHQLATS
+528 NNSVQQLATAS
-543 SKGTSLGS
+543 NGTSLGS

-572 QATFKF
+572 QAIFKF

>member
-1 MKETSNGNLLRE
+1 LKETSNGNLLRE
-13 VLSRGFQSRSLA
+13 VLSRGFQSKSLA
-25 VIYAVNLYA
+25 IIYALNLYA

-39 PTEIILPGVN
+39 PTEVILPGIN
-49 SHLWDLIV
+49 SHLWDLMV

-68 RSYFRSKGITLYSSP
+68 RSYFRSKAITFYTWK
-83 QIAFSFALAISA
+83 QILISFGVVFCSA
-95 ATATG
+95 TTTG
-100 VAGSVLFL
+100 VVGSVLFF

-115 SIQGIFVFGPL
+115 SVQGIFVFGPL
-126 GTLGQISIFSLIIGA
+126 GTLGQISIFSLITGA
-141 FIYSSHSSKNLAQ
+141 FIYSSQTSKNLAQ

-159 GLIQEKLRED
+159 ILIQEKLRED
-169 LESNKATLTL
+169 LESNKASLTL

-190 SIEDQVIEG
+190 LIDDQVVEG
-199 TRNPALVT
+199 ARNPALLT
-207 QINMAINEVI
+207 QINLAINGVI
-217 RPLSQRLDEQTPL
+217 RPLSQRLDEQGPL
-230 SDLGDIDRS
+230 SDLGDIDRT

-249 LRDRLTR
+249 LGTRLTR
-256 TASLDLALNP
+256 NEFLNLAINP

-281 LYLFSWSAAVQI
+281 LYLFSWTAAVQI
-293 FLPFLV
+293 FLPFLG
-299 LSYLLFKL
+299 LSFLIFSILNKLLF
-307 LKKPLARIQG
+307 RIEG

-322 FLVSLL
+322 FLVSLF
-328 FAIVQSIHFY
+328 FAIMQSIHFY
-338 FIGTIEGYD
+338 LIGTIEGYD

-371 LNGIQANL
+371 LNSIQANL

-434 QSLID
+434 QSLIE

-444 LSGPDTEQDIQVS
+444 LTAPGTDQDIQVS
-457 IKVFL
+457 IDHFL
-462 GEQKEFWAGVC
+462 EEQKEFWDRVC
-473 EIDFKIAPSTAEKLD
+473 EIKYAITPVAASRID
-488 SLAVINECIREVIR
+488 SNPVVNECIREVTR
-502 EAVNN
+502 EAINN
-507 AVKHAKSSSID
+507 SIKHAKTSWIN
-518 IRIELSTDAV
+518 IELNLLGDSTVDLTV
-528 FNLSVINSVHQLATS
+528 LNSDTLSDTPAGGS
-543 SKGTSLGS
+543 SFGS
-551 RLFDELTNSWNIEYH
+551 KLFDELTDSWSIEYKS
-566 ADSTEF
+566 DSTEF
-572 QATFKF
+572 REAFRAKQ
-578 NELIS
+578 

>member
-1 MKETSNGNLLRE
+1 LRE
-13 VLSRGFQSRSLA
+13 ILSRGFKSRSLA
-25 VIYAVNLYA
+25 VIFAVNLYA

-39 PTEIILPGVN
+39 PTEVILPGVD
-49 SHLWDLIV
+49 SHAWDLMV
-57 GLGGATSLLLT
+57 GLGGAISLLLA
-68 RSYFRSKGITLYSSP
+68 RWYFRFSAASLYTWG
-83 QIAFSFALAISA
+83 QIASSFGFVICA
-95 ATATG
+95 ATTAG
-100 VAGSVLFL
+100 VAGSVLLF

-141 FIYSSHSSKNLAQ
+141 FIHSSHSSKNLAQ

-179 QISNALQPSLK
+179 QISNALKPSLN
-190 SIEDQVIEG
+190 SIEEQVAVGAKDSDVVE
-199 TRNPALVT
+199 
-207 QINMAINEVI
+207 QINQAINNVI
-217 RPLSQRLDEQTPL
+217 RPLSQKLDEQTPL
-230 SDLGDIDRS
+230 SVLGDIDRT
-239 KLARKIRRIP
+239 KLARKIRRTP

-256 TASLDLALNP
+256 SASLDLALNP

-299 LSYLLFKL
+299 LSYLFFKL

-371 LNGIQANL
+371 LNSIQANL

-444 LSGPDTEQDIQVS
+444 LSVPVTEQDIQIS
-457 IKVFL
+457 INDFL

-473 EIDFKIAPSTAEKLD
+473 EIDFNVSPATAERLD

-518 IRIELSTDAV
+518 IQIELSTDAI
-528 FNLSVINSVHQLATS
+528 FHLSVINSVHQLATS
-543 SKGTSLGS
+543 SKGTSFGS
-551 RLFDELTNSWNIEYH
+551 RLFDELTNTWNIEYK
-566 ADSTEF
+566 ADLTEF

-578 NELIS
+578 KELISK

>member
-1 MKETSNGNLLRE
+1 M
-13 VLSRGFQSRSLA
+13 
-25 VIYAVNLYA
+25 
-34 TGYLF
+34 
-39 PTEIILPGVN
+39 
-49 SHLWDLIV
+49 V
-57 GLGGATSLLLT
+57 GLGGALSLLLA
-68 RSYFRSKGITLYSSP
+68 RWYFRFKTVALYTWA

-100 VAGSVLFL
+100 VAGSGLFL

-179 QISNALQPSLK
+179 QISNALKPSLN
-190 SIEDQVIEG
+190 SIEEQVAVGAKESD
-199 TRNPALVT
+199 VVE
-207 QINMAINEVI
+207 QINQAIYNVI
-217 RPLSQRLDEQTPL
+217 RPLSQKLDEQTPL
-230 SDLGDIDRS
+230 SNLGDIDRT
-239 KLARKIRRIP
+239 KLARKIRRTP

-256 TASLDLALNP
+256 TASLNLALNL

-281 LYLFSWSAAVQI
+281 LYLFSWRAAIQI
-293 FLPFLV
+293 FLPFLI
-299 LSYLLFKL
+299 LSSLLFKL
-307 LKKPLARIQG
+307 LNKPLARIQG

-322 FLVSLL
+322 FLISLF

-362 LGSSIFQIV
+362 LGSSIFQII

-444 LSGPDTEQDIQVS
+444 FTAPDTEQNIQVS
-457 IKVFL
+457 INDFL
-462 GEQKEFWAGVC
+462 GEQKEFWAGVS

-518 IRIELSTDAV
+518 IRIELSTDAI
-528 FNLSVINSVHQLATS
+528 FHLSVINSVHQLATS
-543 SKGTSLGS
+543 SNGTSLGS
-551 RLFDELTNSWNIEYH
+551 RLFDELTNSWNIEYRV
-566 ADSTEF
+566 DSTEF
-572 QATFKF
+572 QASFKF

>member
-1 MKETSNGNLLRE
+1 LKETSNGNLLRE
-13 VLSRGFQSRSLA
+13 VLSRGFQSKSLA
-25 VIYAVNLYA
+25 IIYAVNLYA

-49 SHLWDLIV
+49 SHLWDLMV
-57 GLGGATSLLLT
+57 GLGGATSLLFT
-68 RSYFRSKGITLYSSP
+68 RLYFRSKAITLYSWT
-83 QIAFSFALAISA
+83 QVAFSFALAISA

-108 GADIPQS
+108 GANIPQTS
-115 SIQGIFVFGPL
+115 VQGIFAFGPL

-169 LESNKATLTL
+169 LESNKVTLTL

-207 QINMAINEVI
+207 QINMAINGVI

-230 SDLGDIDRS
+230 SDLGDIDRT
-239 KLARKIRRIP
+239 KLARKIRRTP

-281 LYLFSWSAAVQI
+281 SYLFSWSAAVQI

-328 FAIVQSIHFY
+328 FAIVQSVHFY

-392 ISSVRQQL
+392 VSSVRQQL

-444 LSGPDTEQDIQVS
+444 LSAPDTEQNIQVS
-457 IKVFL
+457 INDFL

-488 SLAVINECIREVIR
+488 SLVVINECIREVIR
-502 EAVNN
+502 EAINN
-507 AVKHAKSSSID
+507 AIKHAKSSSID

-551 RLFDELTNSWNIEYH
+551 RLFDELTNTWNIEYK
-566 ADSTEF
+566 ADSSEF

-578 NELIS
+578 KELIS

>member
-1 MKETSNGNLLRE
+1 LKESANGNLLRE

-39 PTEIILPGVN
+39 PTEVILPGVD
-49 SHLWDLIV
+49 SHSWDLLV
-57 GLGGATSLLLT
+57 GLGGAVSLLLA
-68 RSYFRSKGITLYSSP
+68 RWYFRSKTVTLYSWA
-83 QIAFSFALAISA
+83 QIAFSFSLVFFG

-100 VAGSVLFL
+100 VAGSVLLF
-108 GADIPQS
+108 GANIPQS
-115 SIQGIFVFGPL
+115 SIQGVFVFGPL
-126 GTLGQISIFSLIIGA
+126 GTLGQISIFSLITGA
-141 FIYSSHSSKNLAQ
+141 FIYSSRTSKSLAQ

-159 GLIQEKLRED
+159 SLIQEKLREE
-169 LESNKATLTL
+169 LESNKATLLL

-190 SIEDQVIEG
+190 SIEDQVAEG
-199 TRNPALVT
+199 VRNPALVK
-207 QINMAINEVI
+207 QINMAINGVI
-217 RPLSQRLDEQTPL
+217 RPLSQKLDEQTPL
-230 SDLGDIDRS
+230 FDLGDIDRT

-249 LRDRLTR
+249 LKGRLSR
-256 TASLDLALNP
+256 TAPLNLALNP

-281 LYLFSWSAAVQI
+281 LYLFLWSAAVQI
-293 FLPFLV
+293 FLPFLI

-307 LKKPLARIQG
+307 LSKPLSRIKG
-317 KIYFI
+317 KIYVI
-322 FLVSLL
+322 FLASLL
-328 FAIVQSIHFY
+328 FANIQSIHFY

-362 LGSSIFQIV
+362 LGSSIFQII
-371 LNGIQANL
+371 LNSIQANL

-400 WRIRKN
+400 WRTRKN
-406 LSRELHGGLQ
+406 LSRGLHGGLQ

-422 ALQIQKGIEVSP
+422 ALQIQKGIQVSP

-444 LSGPDTEQDIQVS
+444 LSAPDTQQGIQVS
-457 IKVFL
+457 IIDFL
-462 GEQKEFWAGVC
+462 GEQKEFWGGVC
-473 EIDFKIAPSTAEKLD
+473 EIDFKISPTTAERLD

-502 EAVNN
+502 EAINN
-507 AVKHAKSSSID
+507 AIKHAKSSG
-518 IRIELSTDAV
+518 IEIQINLSTDST
-528 FNLSVINSVHQLATS
+528 FQLTVINSVHQHATS
-543 SKGTSLGS
+543 SNGTSLGS
-551 RLFDELTNSWNIEYH
+551 KLFDELSNSWNIEYN
-566 ADSTEF
+566 AGSTEF
-572 QATFKF
+572 RASFKF
-578 NELIS
+578 KELFS

>member
-1 MKETSNGNLLRE
+1 M
-13 VLSRGFQSRSLA
+13 
-25 VIYAVNLYA
+25 
-34 TGYLF
+34 
-39 PTEIILPGVN
+39 
-49 SHLWDLIV
+49 
-57 GLGGATSLLLT
+57 
-68 RSYFRSKGITLYSSP
+68 
-83 QIAFSFALAISA
+83 
-95 ATATG
+95 
-100 VAGSVLFL
+100 
-108 GADIPQS
+108 
-115 SIQGIFVFGPL
+115 
-126 GTLGQISIFSLIIGA
+126 
-141 FIYSSHSSKNLAQ
+141 
-154 ERIAL
+154 
-159 GLIQEKLRED
+159 
-169 LESNKATLTL
+169 
-179 QISNALQPSLK
+179 
-190 SIEDQVIEG
+190 
-199 TRNPALVT
+199 
-207 QINMAINEVI
+207 
-217 RPLSQRLDEQTPL
+217 
-230 SDLGDIDRS
+230 
-239 KLARKIRRIP
+239 
-249 LRDRLTR
+249 
-256 TASLDLALNP
+256 
-266 VVSIGTYF
+266 
-274 GFGLVSL
+274 
-281 LYLFSWSAAVQI
+281 
-293 FLPFLV
+293 
-299 LSYLLFKL
+299 
-307 LKKPLARIQG
+307 KKPLARIQG

>member
-1 MKETSNGNLLRE
+1 MKKTSNGNLLRE
-13 VLSRGFQSRSLA
+13 VLSRGFQSKSLA
-25 VIYAVNLYA
+25 IIYAINLYA

-49 SHLWDLIV
+49 SHLWDLMV

-68 RSYFRSKGITLYSSP
+68 RLYFRSKAISLFSSL

-179 QISNALQPSLK
+179 QISNALRPSL
-190 SIEDQVIEG
+190 SSLEEQVAVGAKESD
-199 TRNPALVT
+199 VVE
-207 QINMAINEVI
+207 QINQAINNVI
-217 RPLSQRLDEQTPL
+217 RPLSQKLDEQTPL
-230 SDLGDIDRS
+230 SDLGDIDRT
-239 KLARKIRRIP
+239 KLARKIRRTP

-256 TASLDLALNP
+256 SASLDLALNP

-281 LYLFSWSAAVQI
+281 LYLYSLSAAVQI

-338 FIGTIEGYD
+338 FIGTIAGYD

-354 AFSIFTLT
+354 AFSILTLT

-387 EVAQS
+387 EVAHS
-392 ISSVRQQL
+392 ISSMRQQL

-422 ALQIQKGIEVSP
+422 ALQIQKGIEVSL

-444 LSGPDTEQDIQVS
+444 LSAPDTEQDIQVS
-457 IKVFL
+457 IKDFL

-473 EIDFKIAPSTAEKLD
+473 EIDFNVSPATAERLD

-518 IRIELSTDAV
+518 IQIELSTDAI
-528 FNLSVINSVHQLATS
+528 FHLSVINSVHQLATS

-551 RLFDELTNSWNIEYH
+551 RLFDELTNSWNIKYN
-566 ADSTEF
+566 AGSTEF
-572 QATFKF
+572 QASFKF
-578 NELIS
+578 KELIS

>member
-13 VLSRGFQSRSLA
+13 VLSRGFQSKSLA
-25 VIYAVNLYA
+25 IIYAINLYA

-49 SHLWDLIV
+49 SHLWDLMV

-68 RSYFRSKGITLYSSP
+68 RLYFRSKAITLYSSP

-100 VAGSVLFL
+100 VGGSVVFQ

-179 QISNALQPSLK
+179 QISNALKPSLN
-190 SIEDQVIEG
+190 SIEEQVAVGAKDSDVVE
-199 TRNPALVT
+199 
-207 QINMAINEVI
+207 QINQAINNVI
-217 RPLSQRLDEQTPL
+217 RPLSQKLDEQTPL
-230 SDLGDIDRS
+230 SDLGDIDRT
-239 KLARKIRRIP
+239 KLARKIRRTP

-256 TASLDLALNP
+256 SASLDLALNP

-434 QSLID
+434 QSLNE
-439 VQSAL
+439 VQNAL
-444 LSGPDTEQDIQVS
+444 FSLKEGDQEIQVS
-457 IKVFL
+457 INDFL
-462 GEQKEFWAGVC
+462 EEQREFWDGVC
-473 EIDFKIAPSTAEKLD
+473 EIEYTITPVVSVRID
-488 SLAVINECIREVIR
+488 SSAVINECIREVIR
-502 EAVNN
+502 EAINN
-507 AVKHAKSSSID
+507 AIKHAKSSSIN
-518 IRIELSTDAV
+518 IQIELSTDSK
-528 FNLSVINSVHQLATS
+528 FHLSVINSVHQLASTS
-543 SKGTSLGS
+543 EGTSLGS
-551 RLFDELTNSWNIEYH
+551 KLFNELTNSWSIEYK

-572 QATFKF
+572 RASFRFK
-578 NELIS
+578 ELFI